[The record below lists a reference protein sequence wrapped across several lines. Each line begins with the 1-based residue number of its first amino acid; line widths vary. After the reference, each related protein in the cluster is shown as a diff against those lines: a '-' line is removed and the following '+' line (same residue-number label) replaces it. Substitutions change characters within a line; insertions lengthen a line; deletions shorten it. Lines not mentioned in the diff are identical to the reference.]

1 VLLAGGAWEF
11 RRWQDAR
18 RWDDY
23 LARLGSQSGIV
34 ITEAGRRHGKFQV
47 TGLRDPLSADPQQVL
62 EGTGVDPAS
71 VESHWSPYLALD
83 PQITLRRLQDT
94 LNPPRGV
101 TLKVEGDRIVVQGA
115 APSSWLERAHLAGQ
129 MLPKGAPAFDLTGLQ
144 NVDEQEERRW
154 DGYLATL
161 RSQPGIVVT
170 KAGQRDG
177 KFLVEGLRDPLAADP
192 RQLLNEAGIN
202 PERVELRFS
211 PFEALDPQI
220 VFKRLQ
226 TSLDP
231 RGVSG

>member
-1 VLLAGGAWEF
+1 
-11 RRWQDAR
+11 
-18 RWDDY
+18 
-23 LARLGSQSGIV
+23 
-34 ITEAGRRHGKFQV
+34 
-47 TGLRDPLSADPQQVL
+47 
-62 EGTGVDPAS
+62 
-71 VESHWSPYLALD
+71 
-83 PQITLRRLQDT
+83 
-94 LNPPRGV
+94 
-101 TLKVEGDRIVVQGA
+101 
-115 APSSWLERAHLAGQ
+115 

-161 RSQPGIVVT
+161 RSQPGIVIT